1 MTADAHPARP
11 PRAPS
16 RRSLL
21 QAGSLVLLLG
31 TQQIARGT
39 FKAWYGS
46 AILFQSLCRLFIICR
61 YASAKMR

>member
-31 TQQIARGT
+31 TRQIAWGAVV
-39 FKAWYGS
+39 FGE
-46 AILFQSLCRLFIICR
+46 ILGDIFCARCC
-61 YASAKMR
+61 